1 MDSFIQKLRKLGFT
15 EYESK
20 VFFAILQGHLMS
32 ASEIAEAAR
41 IRRTDIYAILKRFVD
56 KGYCNQIETNSV
68 TKYELINPD
77 IILDKIEG
85 RINKTR
91 EKEITDLKEV
101 FKELKPLYR
110 TKDNGENNIVN
121 VELIRGYNQ
130 HREAKFINI
139 FKKAKKEI
147 LFMTRPEYMVSG
159 DVDNIAVNFIRNGGV
174 IRSVYE
180 ANGNFRLK
188 KNGAWKE
195 GTVNDLID
203 TVRVFE
209 RYGEQVRLCE
219 CKVPNITVFDRETV
233 FMNINDGTV
242 PKHNEADIIIR
253 SSNFADSMILVF
265 ESFWKK
271 SQEPDK
277 FRQKINGKNK
287 SDD

>member
-32 ASEIAEAAR
+32 ASEIAESAR

-130 HREAKFINI
+130 HREAKFIDI
-139 FKKAKKEI
+139 FKKAKEEDSRRG
-147 LFMTRPEYMVSG
+147 FVS
-159 DVDNIAVNFIRNGGV
+159 
-174 IRSVYE
+174 
-180 ANGNFRLK
+180 
-188 KNGAWKE
+188 
-195 GTVNDLID
+195 
-203 TVRVFE
+203 
-209 RYGEQVRLCE
+209 
-219 CKVPNITVFDRETV
+219 
-233 FMNINDGTV
+233 
-242 PKHNEADIIIR
+242 
-253 SSNFADSMILVF
+253 
-265 ESFWKK
+265 
-271 SQEPDK
+271 
-277 FRQKINGKNK
+277 
-287 SDD
+287 